1 MHQDGKERPRTEKH
15 WRDSSTSGNARVPSI
30 GRRHPGPNCR
40 ALAFGA
46 TGAIFRLGSIRC
58 GLLRQPA
65 QGLDQDRFRKRA
77 CLSPKS
83 YGADPTVHCS
93 WKFSIRVSARVDCGD
108 MDATSDR
115 TAKYKADSL
124 SLVGA
129 VALGT
134 GVMIGAG
141 IFALTGQMAEMTG
154 SLFPLAF
161 LSAAVIVSLSAY
173 SYVKLSNASPS
184 SGGIAMY
191 LDKAYGG
198 TLTTAFHSLLMYFSM
213 VIAQSFLART
223 FGSYTL
229 RLFEV
234 DDSSWLAP
242 ALGVGLL
249 LTAFLIN
256 LSVTG
261 LIQGIA
267 SLLGFIKI
275 AGIILFGVVGVWVAD
290 SVKTDFSVANQGAS
304 LTGFLG
310 ATALGILAFKGF
322 TTITNSGSE
331 LTNPRRNLG
340 KAIMIS
346 IGLCVVI
353 YALVGFA
360 VSSNL
365 SLEEI
370 IATRNY
376 SLAAAAR
383 PALGE
388 YAVWFTV
395 ILAMLATAGG
405 VIASIFAVSRML
417 AMLTEMKLVPH
428 RHFHMPGSIQKH
440 TLVYTIVLGLL
451 LTAFFDLSRIAAL
464 GIIFYLIMDIAVHW
478 GVLRHLRKEIEAHPA
493 IPIIAI
499 AMDFIVL
506 GGFLWVKANSDPLV
520 LIVATIVMAVILI
533 VEYFFLRSRQSQ
545 DQIASVEG
553 EEP

>member
-1 MHQDGKERPRTEKH
+1 ME
-15 WRDSSTSGNARVPSI
+15 
-30 GRRHPGPNCR
+30 
-40 ALAFGA
+40 
-46 TGAIFRLGSIRC
+46 
-58 GLLRQPA
+58 
-65 QGLDQDRFRKRA
+65 
-77 CLSPKS
+77 
-83 YGADPTVHCS
+83 
-93 WKFSIRVSARVDCGD
+93 SAP
-108 MDATSDR
+108 DR
-115 TAKYKADSL
+115 TTKYQADSL
-124 SLVGA
+124 SLIGA
-129 VALGT
+129 IALGT

-161 LSAAVIVSLSAY
+161 LSSALIVSFSAY
-173 SYVKLSNASPS
+173 SYVKLSNAYPS
-184 SGGIAMY
+184 AGGIAMY
-191 LDKAYGG
+191 LEKAYGK
-198 TLTTAFHSLLMYFSM
+198 TLTTAFHALLMYFSM

-229 RLFEV
+229 QLFAI
-234 DDSSWLAP
+234 DDSSVLVP
-242 ALGVGLL
+242 VLGVGLL
-249 LTAFLIN
+249 LAAFLIN

-261 LIQGIA
+261 LIQGVA
-267 SLLGFIKI
+267 SVLGFIKI
-275 AGIILFGVVGVWVAD
+275 GGIILFGVVGVLVAD
-290 SVKTDFSVANQGAS
+290 SVEVDFSVVDPGAS

-331 LTNPRRNLG
+331 LKDPRRNLG
-340 KAIMIS
+340 KAIIIS

-365 SLEEI
+365 SLGEI
-370 IATRNY
+370 IETRNY

-395 ILAMLATAGG
+395 ILAMLATSGG
-405 VIASIFAVSRML
+405 IIASIFAVSRML

-428 RHFHMPGSIQKH
+428 SHFHMPGSIQKH

-478 GVLRHLRKEIEAHPA
+478 GVLRHLRKEVDVNPVIPA
-493 IPIIAI
+493 IAIVLNLII
-499 AMDFIVL
+499 L
-506 GGFLWVKANSDPLV
+506 GGFFWVKTASDPLV
-520 LIVATIVMAVILI
+520 LIVAAAVMAAILI
-533 VEYFFLRSRQSQ
+533 TEFFFLRTQSSE
-545 DQIASVEG
+545 DQPEHDHVG
-553 EEP
+553 

>member
-1 MHQDGKERPRTEKH
+1 
-15 WRDSSTSGNARVPSI
+15 
-30 GRRHPGPNCR
+30 
-40 ALAFGA
+40 
-46 TGAIFRLGSIRC
+46 
-58 GLLRQPA
+58 
-65 QGLDQDRFRKRA
+65 
-77 CLSPKS
+77 
-83 YGADPTVHCS
+83 
-93 WKFSIRVSARVDCGD
+93 
-108 MDATSDR
+108 MDATPDR
-115 TAKYKADSL
+115 TSKYQADSL
-124 SLVGA
+124 SLIGA
-129 VALGT
+129 IALGT

-161 LSAAVIVSLSAY
+161 LSAALIVSMSAY
-173 SYVKLSNASPS
+173 SYVKLSNAYPS
-184 SGGIAMY
+184 AGGIAMY
-191 LDKAYGG
+191 LEKAYGG
-198 TLTTAFHSLLMYFSM
+198 TLTTAFHALLMYFSM

-229 RLFEV
+229 RLFEI
-234 DDSSWLAP
+234 DDGSWLVS

-256 LSVTG
+256 LSATG
-261 LIQGIA
+261 LIQGVA

-275 AGIILFGVVGVWVAD
+275 GGIILFGVVGVWVAD
-290 SVKTDFSVANQGAS
+290 SVTTDFSSGNHGAS

-331 LTNPRRNLG
+331 LIDPRRNLG
-340 KAIMIS
+340 RAIMIS

-395 ILAMLATAGG
+395 VLAMLATAGG
-405 VIASIFAVSRML
+405 IIASIFAVSRML
-417 AMLTEMKLVPH
+417 AMMTEMKLVPH

-464 GIIFYLIMDIAVHW
+464 GIIFYLTMDIAIHW
-478 GVLRHLRKEIEAHPA
+478 GVLRHLRSKVEAHPA
-493 IPIIAI
+493 IPVIAI
-499 AMDFIVL
+499 VMDLIVI
-506 GGFLWVKANSDPLV
+506 GGFLWVKLVSDPLV
-520 LIVATIVMAVILI
+520 LAVAAAIMVAILI
-533 VEYFFLRSRQSQ
+533 TEFFFLKSRPS
-545 DQIASVEG
+545 AN
-553 EEP
+553 EPEHSHVGSSSTNSIQRGDKH